1 VAALRMLYLLGALD
15 ADGAMTKLGRDMAL
29 FPLEPALSRML
40 LAAILHDC
48 ADDMVTVVAMLAAD
62 GTTRAPRPR
71 AVLAAPRAPCGDAR
85 AA

>member
-1 VAALRMLYLLGALD
+1 MLYLLGALD

-62 GTTRAPRPR
+62 GTPR
-71 AVLAAPRAPCGDAR
+71 ARVRLVRGEGRGVSD
-85 AA
+85 